1 MIVLKSEKKL
11 KFNTKKEKDW
21 LIGLL
26 RSEIVQLT
34 FTKKDGTERIMKC
47 TLAEQKIPAK
57 DMPKGTER
65 AKSDEAVAVFDLE
78 NNGWRSFRWDS
89 LTNIEF
95 KQERNLDLFEIS
107 GSLKNAQIYH

>member
-1 MIVLKSEKKL
+1 MKMSEE
-11 KFNTKKEKDW
+11 KFVFTTKKEKDW

-47 TLAEQKIPAK
+47 TLAEQKIPAENV
-57 DMPKGTER
+57 PKGTER

-95 KQERNLDLFEIS
+95 EL
-107 GSLKNAQIYH
+107 GSLKNA

>member
-1 MIVLKSEKKL
+1 MSDKK
-11 KFNTKKEKDW
+11 FIFDTKDKKDW

-26 RSEIVQLT
+26 KSEIVELT

-47 TLAEQKIPAK
+47 TLAEQKIPAENA
-57 DMPKGTER
+57 PKGVER

-89 LTNIEF
+89 LTKIQFNI
-95 KQERNLDLFEIS
+95 
-107 GSLKNAQIYH
+107 GSIKNA

>member
-1 MIVLKSEKKL
+1 MKMSEE
-11 KFNTKKEKDW
+11 KFEFTTKKEKDW

-26 RSEIVQLT
+26 QSEIVEIT

-47 TLAEQKIPAK
+47 TLAKQKIPAENV
-57 DMPKGTER
+57 PKGTDR

-95 KQERNLDLFEIS
+95 TL
-107 GSLKNAQIYH
+107 GSLKNA

>member
-1 MIVLKSEKKL
+1 MQFS
-11 KFNTKKEKDW
+11 KEKMKQDNVFKTENEKER
-21 LIGLL
+21 LKGIL
-26 RSEIVQLT
+26 REREVTVI

-47 TLAEQKIPAK
+47 TLAEQKIPAENA
-57 DMPKGTER
+57 PKGVER

-95 KQERNLDLFEIS
+95 TL
-107 GSLKNAQIYH
+107 GSLQNA

>member
-1 MIVLKSEKKL
+1 MKMSEKKFEF
-11 KFNTKKEKDW
+11 KTKTEKDW

-34 FTKKDGTERIMKC
+34 FTKKDGSERIMKC
-47 TLAEQKIPAK
+47 TLAEQKIPQEFA
-57 DMPKGTER
+57 PKGTDR
-65 AKSDEAVAVFDLE
+65 AKNDEAVAVFDLE

-95 KQERNLDLFEIS
+95 TL
-107 GSLKNAQIYH
+107 GSLKNA

>member
-1 MIVLKSEKKL
+1 MVKSLNLRQKK
-11 KFNTKKEKDW
+11 KKKW

-26 RSEIVQLT
+26 QSEIVQLT
-34 FTKKDGTERIMKC
+34 FIKKDGTERIMKC
-47 TLAEQKIPAK
+47 TLSEQKIPAEN
-57 DMPKGTER
+57 MPKGTDR

-95 KQERNLDLFEIS
+95 TL
-107 GSLKNAQIYH
+107 GSTENA

>member
-1 MIVLKSEKKL
+1 MKMSEE
-11 KFNTKKEKDW
+11 KFVFTTKKEKDW

-47 TLAEQKIPAK
+47 TLAEQKIPAENA
-57 DMPKGTER
+57 PKGTER

-95 KQERNLDLFEIS
+95 EL
-107 GSLKNAQIYH
+107 GSLKNA

>member
-1 MIVLKSEKKL
+1 MSEE
-11 KFNTKKEKDW
+11 KFVFTTKKEKDW

-47 TLAEQKIPAK
+47 TLAEQKIPAENV
-57 DMPKGTER
+57 PKGTER

-95 KQERNLDLFEIS
+95 EL
-107 GSLKNAQIYH
+107 GSLKNA

>member
-1 MIVLKSEKKL
+1 MSEE
-11 KFNTKKEKDW
+11 KFVFTTKKEKDW

-47 TLAEQKIPAK
+47 TLAEQKIPAENV
-57 DMPKGTER
+57 PKGTER

-95 KQERNLDLFEIS
+95 EL
-107 GSLKNAQIYH
+107 GSLKND